1 MTTLG
6 HLSLFKS
13 DNKFIFLIE
22 TLIISFIYSMIYWYM
37 GTNEHFNFSS
47 NPQQKYM
54 TLTDAFYF
62 CLTSHT
68 TIGFGDITAKSQL
81 MRMIVISHSIFI
93 IFLLIIPK

>member
-1 MTTLG
+1 MTALG

-13 DNKFIFLIE
+13 DNKIIFLIE
-22 TLIISFIYSMIYWYM
+22 TLTISIIYALIYWYM
-37 GTNEHFNFSS
+37 GTTEHFNFNNS
-47 NPQQKYM
+47 PEQKFM

-81 MRMIVISHSIFI
+81 MRMIVISHSLFI
-93 IFLLIIPK
+93 ILLLIIPK